1 MKRVVITGVGAVTPL
16 GLNVADTWNA
26 LTNGVCGI
34 DFIKNIPTDN
44 LPVKIAAE
52 VRNFDVMNWGI
63 EKSMTRHSDRF
74 AQFALAAATEAMKDS
89 GLEVGADSINGIDP
103 ARLGTYIGSGVG
115 GILTFSKEHT
125 ELLEGGTRRIS
136 PFFIPMMIGNMA
148 SANVAIT
155 LHAEG
160 PNLPVVTA
168 CATST
173 HAIGEAFLA
182 IKYGR
187 ADAIIT
193 GGAEASICDM
203 SIGGFTNCKALTRNE
218 DPKDACM
225 PFDKRRNGFV
235 MGEGSGILILEEYEH
250 AVRRGAKIYA
260 EVAGYGNTCDA
271 YHYTAPK
278 ADGSCAS
285 RAIAL
290 ALQEAEYKSGEK
302 LYINAHGTS
311 TPMNDKCETA
321 AIKLA
326 LGEADARKAMIS
338 STKSMHGHMLG
349 ATGAVEIIA
358 SALTLKNGVVPPTI
372 NLKEADPEC
381 DLDYTPNTAR
391 EVQNEVAIS
400 STFGFGGHNSCVAL
414 RKIK

>member
-1 MKRVVITGVGAVTPL
+1 MKRVVITGIGAITPL
-16 GLNVADTWNA
+16 GLNINDTWNA
-26 LTNGVCGI
+26 LTNGICGI
-34 DFIKNIPTDN
+34 DYIKNISTEG

-52 VRNFDVMNWGI
+52 VRDFDVLNWGI
-63 EKSMTRHSDRF
+63 EKGMARHSDRY
-74 AQFALAAATEAMKDS
+74 AQFALAAATEAFKDC
-89 GLEVGADSINGIDP
+89 GLEVGADNINGIDP
-103 ARLGTYIGSGVG
+103 SRLGTYIGSGVG

-125 ELLEGGTRRIS
+125 ELIEGGARRIS
-136 PFFIPMMIGNMA
+136 PFFIPMMISNMA

-155 LHAEG
+155 LGAEG

-182 IKYGR
+182 IKHGR

-193 GGAEASICDM
+193 GGAEAPICALA
-203 SIGGFTNCKALTRNE
+203 IGGFNNCKALTKNE

-225 PFDKRRNGFV
+225 PFDVRRNGFV

-260 EVAGYGNTCDA
+260 EVCGYGNTCDA

-278 ADGSCAS
+278 PDGSCAS
-285 RAIAL
+285 RSLAI
-290 ALQEAEYKSGEK
+290 ALQEAGYKSGEK

-326 LGEADARKAMIS
+326 LGETDARKAIIS

-358 SALTLKNGVVPPTI
+358 SALTLKNGIVPPTI
-372 NLKEADPEC
+372 NLREADPEC
-381 DLDYTPNTAR
+381 DLDYNPGTAR
-391 EVQNEVAIS
+391 EMQNDVAIS
-400 STFGFGGHNSCVAL
+400 STFGFGGHNACVAL
-414 RKIK
+414 RKI